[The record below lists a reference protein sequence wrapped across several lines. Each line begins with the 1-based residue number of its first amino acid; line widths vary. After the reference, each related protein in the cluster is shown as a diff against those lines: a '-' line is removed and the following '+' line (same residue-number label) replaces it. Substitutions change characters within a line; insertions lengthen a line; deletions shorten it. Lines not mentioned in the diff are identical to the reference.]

1 MHRAKSMRLRG
12 AALAVLVIG
21 ALMSGPVAAASKGG
35 GGDKGGRTR
44 TVTGTCSVSP
54 NPVANG
60 AQYTISGTGYNPG
73 QMLDVFSGDGGIV
86 FAQANGDGNF
96 TTWDRASFLN
106 TGTKTVNVYEM
117 GDRHMTVL
125 ATCSFD
131 VY

>member
-1 MHRAKSMRLRG
+1 MDKSRRTVTWG
-12 AALAVLVIG
+12 GVLAVLAVAGLLG
-21 ALMSGPVAAASKGG
+21 AAPATASRSDKGG
-35 GGDKGGRTR
+35 GKTR
-44 TVTGTCSVSP
+44 SAGTGTCSVSP

-60 AQYTISGTGYNPG
+60 TQYTISGTGYKSG

-96 TTWDRASFLN
+96 TTWDRASFLK

-117 GDRHMTVL
+117 GDRHMSVL